1 MASSNHS
8 SVPAGFKEIPGYNG
22 RYFINEEVQI
32 WSTLSS
38 KILSQHFDAPKHY
51 LTVLISQRKGERA
64 RPKKIH
70 RLMGITWLGDAPGT
84 VGMGGDSY
92 CINHKDGNKLNN
104 HVDNLEWTTNSENLK
119 HAWSNN
125 LHVYGEQKENAVFTS
140 AQVTAIRLRVKYGER
155 SASIAREF
163 QVTRATIG
171 KICRFESWRRQDI
184 NLKGRIRP
192 RS

>member
-8 SVPAGFKEIPGYNG
+8 SVPAGFKEIPGYNE
-22 RYFINEEVQI
+22 RYFISQEGQV
-32 WSTLSS
+32 WSALSS

-51 LTVLISQRKGERA
+51 LTVLINQQKGERA

-70 RLMGITWLGDAPGT
+70 CLMGITWLGEAPGT
-84 VGMGGDSY
+84 VGIGGDKY

-104 HVDNLEWTTNSENLK
+104 HVDNLEWTTNSENLR

-125 LHVYGEQKENAVFTS
+125 LQVYGEQKENAAFTS
-140 AQVTAIRLRVKYGER
+140 VQVTTIRLRVKHGEK

-171 KICRFESWRRQDI
+171 KICRFESWRRQDK
-184 NLKGRIRP
+184 NLEGRVRP
-192 RS
+192 AP